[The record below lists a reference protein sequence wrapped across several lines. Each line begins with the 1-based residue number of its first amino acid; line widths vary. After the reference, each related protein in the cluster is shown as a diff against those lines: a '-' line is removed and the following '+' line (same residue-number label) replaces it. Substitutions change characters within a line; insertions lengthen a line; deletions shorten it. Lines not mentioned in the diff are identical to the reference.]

1 VFQNEWDAIML
12 ETYELKKQNQELQ
25 QELSHA
31 LYQHD
36 AACRVIARL
45 MVERDEAKKY
55 VASTGTEFSVI
66 IKFLLLA
73 PY

>member
-1 VFQNEWDAIML
+1 MPELLGRFQNEWDALMM
-12 ETYELKKQNQELQ
+12 ETFTLKEQLNTVR

-45 MVERDEAKKY
+45 VRERDEAR
-55 VASTGTEFSVI
+55 TSV
-66 IKFLLLA
+66 KQL
-73 PY
+73 